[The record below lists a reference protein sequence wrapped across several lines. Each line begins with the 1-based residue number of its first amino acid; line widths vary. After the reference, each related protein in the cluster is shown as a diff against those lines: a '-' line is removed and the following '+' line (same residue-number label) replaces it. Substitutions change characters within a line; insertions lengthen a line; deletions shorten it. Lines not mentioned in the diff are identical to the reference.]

1 MFAPYMMSRSMQV
14 TLTPSKESSSEAHSS
29 QGSPVRKRLRMEELA
44 IPGPSHV
51 VSSHIP
57 FPDEASKMV
66 EPPEIL
72 QSFTSSSTATASEQ
86 EYQLAIRGNVTKRNV
101 STPRKRRLKRYVGDL
116 SSDDFSTPRKSKSN
130 YRLMK
135 SSLMTLRKKVKS
147 LQTSVAALRRRI
159 KTLSGLLKL
168 LKQKNHITD
177 SAETVLKVSRLM
189 KTVCPRYP
197 NSFEWSN

>member
-1 MFAPYMMSRSMQV
+1 
-14 TLTPSKESSSEAHSS
+14 
-29 QGSPVRKRLRMEELA
+29 
-44 IPGPSHV
+44 
-51 VSSHIP
+51 
-57 FPDEASKMV
+57 
-66 EPPEIL
+66 
-72 QSFTSSSTATASEQ
+72 
-86 EYQLAIRGNVTKRNV
+86 
-101 STPRKRRLKRYVGDL
+101 
-116 SSDDFSTPRKSKSN
+116 
-130 YRLMK
+130 MK

-168 LKQKNHITD
+168 LKQNNHITD